1 MCICNIY
8 GTRVGN
14 TMSADN
20 IRSEFNTLFNNLYR
34 ASKVSGASNN
44 PYTIPNPDTIKYDNL
59 YDTTLEGKIK
69 LTGSFS
75 SVNINIKTDDGTIPL
90 NDRITT
96 IINTY
101 INSLKDNK
109 YYIGYGSTDTGPDKT
124 KLEDYKPIETT
135 QAPFSASIPYRY
147 IFSSSLTSSNLNKVK
162 NIYLEASSYT
172 TYMSKDLDNMYAA
185 NNEKLYFKRVDKFE
199 VHPLFSILNNNIHLI
214 GKGFG
219 ASNQESR
226 YIDWYSFR
234 NLSDNENCCNANL
247 RNPDDLVFSKQLQVR
262 GNITGS
268 NFSKPENLV
277 NFT

>member
-1 MCICNIY
+1 
-8 GTRVGN
+8 
-14 TMSADN
+14 
-20 IRSEFNTLFNNLYR
+20 
-34 ASKVSGASNN
+34 
-44 PYTIPNPDTIKYDNL
+44 
-59 YDTTLEGKIK
+59 
-69 LTGSFS
+69 
-75 SVNINIKTDDGTIPL
+75 
-90 NDRITT
+90 
-96 IINTY
+96 
-101 INSLKDNK
+101 
-109 YYIGYGSTDTGPDKT
+109 
-124 KLEDYKPIETT
+124 
-135 QAPFSASIPYRY
+135 
-147 IFSSSLTSSNLNKVK
+147 
-162 NIYLEASSYT
+162 
-172 TYMSKDLDNMYAA
+172 MSKDLDNMYAT

-234 NLSDNENCCNANL
+234 NLSDNEDCCNANL